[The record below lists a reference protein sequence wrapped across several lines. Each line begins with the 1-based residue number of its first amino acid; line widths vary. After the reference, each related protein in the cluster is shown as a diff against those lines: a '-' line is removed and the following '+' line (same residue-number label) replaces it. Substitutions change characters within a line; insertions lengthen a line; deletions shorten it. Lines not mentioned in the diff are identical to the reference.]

1 MSVQPE
7 DRTTIDMFSSRGP
20 GRPRSNP
27 YDRAL
32 QCRQNK
38 RTQRLRDKQKG
49 MHRLEVRIDGDVVQE
64 LDDACDR
71 LDMTRAEIIERA
83 LKQWLHMG

>member
-1 MSVQPE
+1 
-7 DRTTIDMFSSRGP
+7 
-20 GRPRSNP
+20 
-27 YDRAL
+27 
-32 QCRQNK
+32 
-38 RTQRLRDKQKG
+38 
-49 MHRLEVRIDGDVVQE
+49 VVQE